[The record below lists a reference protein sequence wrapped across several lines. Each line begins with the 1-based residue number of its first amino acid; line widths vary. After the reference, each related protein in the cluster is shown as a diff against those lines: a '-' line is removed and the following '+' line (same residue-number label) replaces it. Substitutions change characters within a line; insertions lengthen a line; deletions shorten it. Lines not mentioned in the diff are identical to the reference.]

1 MIRNHKS
8 GKWVRYNSPHY
19 RKLLKQQEETGEKI
33 FLKKDIRH
41 LNKVRVR
48 TGGGDSE
55 TERRDAMI
63 RQMNEEVDNR
73 CNLCYRSVNEL
84 DVQMVRLSCK
94 HTACVVCLAK
104 HCTTKAND
112 NLPCQCPFCNE
123 TIKGP
128 SIILPRTIFIM
139 HITVNKYRGVG
150 AKVHE
155 VGARAAARAKR
166 AVRGM
171 RANKNTVAPENT
183 DDTPKK
189 FQKMDYIREKIIDT
203 IYEDIHNYIE
213 ENQEGMYKGIQVQL
227 NKRAIKMELAIK
239 YLPIKV
245 HVATNPHAERVAE
258 CADQLRNYKIENP
271 DLFDAKDVMT
281 DVTVLNRLV
290 FSGDLHDKGC
300 DFMVSFP
307 ITATRGPTYSG
318 PHVTDYSIGKRVVD
332 DIKMKYVR
340 SKNNSE
346 PIITHYPTTKSR
358 YPEWTV
364 SVKNFYQ
371 LEPFIW
377 NYDVEI

>member
-8 GKWVRYNSPHY
+8 GKLVRYDSSHY

-55 TERRDAMI
+55 TERRDAEI
-63 RQMNEEVDNR
+63 RRTNEEVDNT
-73 CNLCYRSVNEL
+73 CNLCYRGVNEL
-84 DVQMVRLSCK
+84 DVRMVRLSCK
-94 HTACVVCLAK
+94 HTACVYCLAK
-104 HCTTKAND
+104 HCRTKADN
-112 NLPCQCPFCNE
+112 NLPCQCPFCNAP
-123 TIKGP
+123 IKGP
-128 SIILPRTIFIM
+128 SIILPKTIFLM
-139 HITVNKYRGVG
+139 HITVNKYRRGVG
-150 AKVHE
+150 
-155 VGARAAARAKR
+155 AAARAMGVGAAAR
-166 AVRGM
+166 AVSAARAM
-171 RANKNTVAPENT
+171 RVNN
-183 DDTPKK
+183 DDTNTPAN

-203 IYEDIHNYIE
+203 IYEDIHKYIE

-258 CADQLRNYKIENP
+258 CADQLRNYKIENW

-307 ITATRGPTYSG
+307 ITATRGPAYSG
-318 PHVTDYSIGKRVVD
+318 PHVTDYSVGKRLVD

-340 SKNNSE
+340 SKNNTE

-364 SVKNFYQ
+364 SVKNFYP